1 MNSVLKKLSRALRHP
16 FSTRYAFKRLAEYH
30 SQPRSLEEVGDWAMN
45 FIDGDHT
52 EAGVT
57 ADYNDDKDFVRPGG
71 LIAFHDIVEHQP
83 LPTNQVFHLWKRLK
97 TLAPVKEFI
106 NDPKQC
112 GFGIGLLHVPT
123 TGTAALP
130 A

>member
-57 ADYNDDKDFVRPGG
+57 ADCNDDKDFVRPGG

-97 TLAPVKEFI
+97 TLAPVEEFI

-112 GFGIGLLHVPT
+112 GFGIGLLHVPA